1 MATSPPRNVRD
12 AALQSLVFKHE
23 TPGLPAVPLKT
34 IAAKMAAAEPM
45 PPTPERIGLKVVTR
59 PGRESEA
66 SAWIENRG
74 GRLVSTG
81 DKVLVVELPPESL
94 SRLEE
99 CPGIQRAE
107 ASRQFL
113 TRLDEARGG
122 ATGCDAAVTA
132 HSLNG
137 NGVVVGIVDTGV
149 DWSHPDF
156 RNNDGSTRLELFA
169 YANRPNGALT
179 STINEF
185 DTAAINA
192 AFGGGAA
199 IPQGDPIG
207 HGTHCASIAAGNG
220 RAFNGQFHG
229 VAPKAALVAVRSEP
243 LLDDHIIWGIRRAF
257 SIAGNRPAVVT
268 LSLGGHLGPHDG
280 TSAVENVIA
289 RESGPGR
296 IVVVAA
302 GNEAGDNIHFR
313 GDLTAGQDLVI
324 PVRVTDSN
332 LVFADVWVPRGD
344 EVDVSIETPDG
355 TRHDPDGTTV
365 STPAGLFEGHWQE
378 DPVNRDQNLT
388 LFIAQGHPGD
398 IWHIRLKAV
407 SVLQGDVHAWG
418 GTANPSTSVDL
429 FPGITDEG
437 FSLGMPATEERC
449 IAVASFVSRA
459 HFQVTGGDVIG
470 NGLVAGQ
477 LSSFSSHGPSRYG
490 MLKPDVAA
498 PGQFITAALAAASE
512 FATRPQLAPRLH
524 ASGKYITIQGT
535 SMATPFIAGV
545 IALLLER
552 EPNLTPEEVQQRLR
566 VTARRDAQTG
576 RVWHSGFGFGKIDV
590 EALLDY
596 PG

>member
-1 MATSPPRNVRD
+1 MATRPLRNVRD

-23 TPGLPAVPLKT
+23 TPGIPAVPLKT
-34 IAAKMAAAEPM
+34 LAAKMAAAEAM

-59 PGRESEA
+59 PGREDEA
-66 SAWIENRG
+66 SAWVESRG
-74 GRLVSTG
+74 GRLISTG
-81 DKVLVVELPPESL
+81 DKVLVAELPPESL
-94 SRLEE
+94 SQLDS

-107 ASRQFL
+107 ASRQFQ
-113 TRLDEARGG
+113 TRLDQARGV
-122 ATGCDAAVTA
+122 ATGLDTALTA
-132 HSLNG
+132 HPLNG
-137 NGVVVGIVDTGV
+137 SGVVVGIVDTGV
-149 DWSHPDF
+149 DYSHEDF
-156 RNNDGSTRLELFA
+156 RNDDGSTRLELFA
-169 YANRPNGALT
+169 FASRPNGAPT
-179 STINEF
+179 STIREF
-185 DTAAINA
+185 NSAAINA
-192 AFGGGAA
+192 ALGGGAA

-220 RAFNGQFHG
+220 RALNGQFHG

-257 SIAGNRPAVVT
+257 AVAGNRPAVVT

-302 GNEAGDNIHFR
+302 GNEGGDNIHFR
-313 GDLTAGQDLVI
+313 GELTAGQDLVI
-324 PVRVTDSN
+324 PVTVTDSN

-344 EVDVSIETPDG
+344 DVDVSIETPGG
-355 TRHDPDGTTV
+355 TSHAPTGATVTTP
-365 STPAGLFEGHWQE
+365 SGLFEGHWQE

-398 IWHIRLKAV
+398 VWHIRLHAV

-418 GTANPSTSVDL
+418 GTANSSTSANL
-429 FPGITDEG
+429 FPAGTGDG

-459 HFQVTGGDVIG
+459 HFQASGGGVIG
-470 NGLVAGQ
+470 NGLVPGQ
-477 LSSFSSHGPSRYG
+477 LSSFSSRGPSRYG

-498 PGQFITAALAAASE
+498 PGQFITAALASSSDFAA
-512 FATRPQLAPRLH
+512 QLAPRVH
-524 ASGKYITIQGT
+524 TSGKYITIQGT
-535 SMATPFIAGV
+535 SMATPFIAGI

-552 EPNLTPEEVQQRLR
+552 EPKLTPEEVQQRLR

-576 RVWHSGFGFGKIDV
+576 RVWHPGFGFGKIDV

-596 PG
+596 QA